1 MKKVFGVTT
10 TTMKGASNNKKQK
23 TQNDKWLLEEEKFAM
38 ETILKAKPNTLTQSH
53 TRTLTL
59 TPITHS

>member
-23 TQNDKWLLEEEKFAM
+23 TQNDKWLVEEEKFAM
-38 ETILKAKPNTLTQSH
+38 ETILKAKPNTLT
-53 TRTLTL
+53 
-59 TPITHS
+59 